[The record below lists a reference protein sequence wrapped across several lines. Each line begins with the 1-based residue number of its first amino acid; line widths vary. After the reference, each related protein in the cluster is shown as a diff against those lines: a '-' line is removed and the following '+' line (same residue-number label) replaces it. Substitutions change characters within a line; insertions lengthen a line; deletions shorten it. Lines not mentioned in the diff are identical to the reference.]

1 MLKGIQSMFSA
12 IKKLFRRPG
21 FNEGKRL
28 VINREKLETRV
39 ALVEDGV
46 VEEYTIERSDDDHLV
61 GSVFKGK
68 VRNIEQG
75 LKAMFVDIG
84 FEKNAFL
91 HFWDAIP
98 AALDGGLEEIQRRG
112 GGPKKESRKIS
123 SKDIP
128 DIYPVGS
135 EVMVQVTKGPIGT
148 KGPRVTTNISLAGR
162 YLVLM
167 PLNDQ
172 FGISRKIDDPKERQ
186 RLRKI
191 LEELSVPEGM
201 GVIMRT
207 VCQGKRVRH
216 FVRDLHILLDQWNE
230 IDTVRNTKPAPARC
244 FQEPDLV
251 GRVARDILTEDIDE
265 VLCDDLE
272 TVKSMQETVSQISSR
287 ARRRIRHYPTD
298 VPIFD
303 KLGIQKQIDAAFNRQ
318 VWLPC
323 GGYIVVDETEAMI
336 TVDVNTGR
344 NRGSKNMDK
353 TILETNR
360 EAAEEVARQLRLRNI
375 GGLVV
380 VDFIDMKGRKDQMEV
395 YKVMKE
401 RLKRDRAKTQVL
413 QISALGLMEMT
424 RQRLHE
430 SLADTIYDSCPY
442 CSGRGRIK
450 STTSM
455 SVELQRRLVSIIER
469 RKGQIGDIII
479 MVHPEVLNRLRTEDE
494 QLVIDLERRHTGR
507 LIFRSDASSH
517 REKIAILDSSTGQ
530 EIAD

>member
-1 MLKGIQSMFSA
+1 MFSA
-12 IKKLFRRPG
+12 IKRLFRKPE

-28 VINREKLETRV
+28 VINCEKLETRV

-98 AALDGGLEEIQRRG
+98 AALDGGLEEIQRRSG
-112 GGPKKESRKIS
+112 KKDNRKVS

-128 DIYPVGS
+128 EIYPVGS

-148 KGPRVTTNISLAGR
+148 KGPRVTTNVSLAGR

-167 PLNDQ
+167 PLNEQ

-191 LEELSVPEGM
+191 LENLSVPEGM

-216 FVRDLHILLDQWNE
+216 FVHDLHILLDQWNE
-230 IDTVRNTKPAPARC
+230 IDTARNSRPAPACC
-244 FQEPDLV
+244 FQEPNLV
-251 GRVARDILTEDIDE
+251 GRVARDLLTEDIDE

-272 TVKSMQETVSQISSR
+272 TVQMMQETVSQISRR

-298 VPIFD
+298 VPLFD
-303 KLGIQKQIDAAFNRQ
+303 KLGIQRQIDAAFNRQ

-353 TILETNR
+353 TIFETNR

-380 VDFIDMKGRKDQMEV
+380 VDFIDMKSRKDQMEV
-395 YKVMKE
+395 YKSMKD

-430 SLADTIYDSCPY
+430 SLSDTIYDSCPY

-455 SVELQRRLVSIIER
+455 SVDLQRRLGSLIER
-469 RKGQIGDIII
+469 RKGQLGDLII

-507 LIFRSDASSH
+507 LVFRSDNTIH
-517 REKIAILDSSTGQ
+517 REKIVITDASTGQ
-530 EIAD
+530 EIKD

>member
-1 MLKGIQSMFSA
+1 MFSA
-12 IKKLFRRPG
+12 IKRLFRKPE

-28 VINREKLETRV
+28 VINCEKLETRV

-46 VEEYTIERSDDDHLV
+46 VEEYNIERSDDDHLV

-98 AALDGGLEEIQRRG
+98 AALDGGLEEIQRNQG
-112 GGPKKESRKIS
+112 KKNDNRKVS

-191 LEELSVPEGM
+191 LEQLSVPDGM
-201 GVIMRT
+201 GIIMRT
-207 VCQGKRVRH
+207 VCQGMRVRH
-216 FVRDLHILLDQWNE
+216 FVRDLHILLEQWAE
-230 IDTVRNTKPAPARC
+230 IDQARNSHPAPVRC

-251 GRVARDILTEDIDE
+251 GRVARDLLTEEIDE
-265 VLCDDLE
+265 VLCDSME
-272 TVKSMQETVSQISSR
+272 TVQIMQETVSQISRR

-360 EAAEEVARQLRLRNI
+360 EAAQEIARQLRLRNI

-380 VDFIDMKGRKDQMEV
+380 VDFIDMKSRKDQMDV
-395 YKVMKE
+395 YKAMKD
-401 RLKRDRAKTQVL
+401 RLKRDRAKTQVM
-413 QISALGLMEMT
+413 QISPLGLMEMT

-430 SLADTIYDSCPY
+430 SLRDTIYDSCPY
-442 CSGRGRIK
+442 CSGRGRVK

-455 SVELQRRLVSIIER
+455 SVELQRRLGSIIER
-469 RKGQIGDIII
+469 HKGELGDLIVT
-479 MVHPEVLNRLRTEDE
+479 VHPEVLNRLRTEDE
-494 QLVIDLERRHTGR
+494 KLVIDLERRHTGR
-507 LIFRSDASSH
+507 LIFRGDAAGH
-517 REKIAILDSSTGQ
+517 REKLVITNAVTGQ
-530 EIAD
+530 EIKD